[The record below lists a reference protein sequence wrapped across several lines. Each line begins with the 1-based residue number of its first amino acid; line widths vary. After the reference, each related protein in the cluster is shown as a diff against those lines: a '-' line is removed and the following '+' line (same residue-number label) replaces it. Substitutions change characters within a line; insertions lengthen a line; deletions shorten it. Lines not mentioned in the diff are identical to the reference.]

1 MENVAVI
8 VVDAY
13 FAKLR
18 VASVEPNNYF
28 IIKDEE
34 IDTVKLGLD
43 IEKDH
48 FLKKP
53 QIEATIQT
61 LKNFKK
67 ICDIHNVTKTYAYA
81 LFTEANRPK
90 NLLSFF
96 DEVFTVTGFKFDL
109 ISDEYRNTVIYRG
122 VLNTMDAPKGVILNV
137 EPESIHIVH
146 YNRRNI
152 LHQETLNFGPI
163 TLLNMF
169 PTENYAFEAQCKEFA
184 NYIETQM
191 KSLSWV
197 NELEPETTIVGVG
210 SYFVDMAKMVKK
222 LKKHPV
228 EIDNNYTFEAK
239 DLQSIF
245 DQLKALGMD
254 KTKKIR
260 GVNESRADVFITAT
274 QTILQ
279 IMQQFQLNNVLVST
293 YGIIEGVL
301 FENIIPSVLDKPISD
316 VLGYSLTRENAYYA
330 AENSKHNEQVYNLCM
345 LLFKQLRV
353 LHKLPRGYIKILRV
367 ASYLHDAGER
377 INYHQHAKLSFGAI
391 MGADI
396 YGLTHREQV
405 LSAFVAS
412 LHQGGDIVLADWLKY
427 KDLVTDEDLD
437 AVRKL
442 GVILRIAEAFDRTR
456 SNAIVDINCDILGD
470 SVIMKTE
477 TTQDNGFEIKKA
489 LEASKDFERFFKKKI
504 EIL

>member
-8 VVDAY
+8 VVDSY

-18 VASVEPNNYF
+18 IASVDPNNYF

-34 IDTVKLGLD
+34 IDAVKLGLNV
-43 IEKDH
+43 EKDH

-53 QIEATIQT
+53 QIEATITT

-67 ICDIHNVTKTYAYA
+67 ICDIHKVTKTYAYA
-81 LFTEANRPK
+81 LFNEGNRPK
-90 NLLSFF
+90 NLISFF
-96 DEVFTVTGFKFDL
+96 DEVFTVTGFKFEL
-109 ISDEYRNTVIYRG
+109 VTDEYHNTSIYRG
-122 VLNTMDAPKGVILNV
+122 ILNTMDAPKGVIIDV
-137 EPESIHIVH
+137 EPETIHIIH

-163 TLLNMF
+163 TLLNTY
-169 PTENYAFEAQCKEFA
+169 PTEQFGFDEQCRKFIE
-184 NYIETQM
+184 YITEQM
-191 KSLSWV
+191 KQLTWIA
-197 NELEPETTIVGVG
+197 ELEPETVVVGVG
-210 SYFVDMAKMVKK
+210 SYFIDMARMVKK

-228 EIDNNYTFEAK
+228 EIDNNYVFEVT
-239 DLQSIF
+239 DLQTIF
-245 DQLKALGMD
+245 QQLKSLGMD

-260 GVNESRADVFITAT
+260 GVNESRADVFITA
-274 QTILQ
+274 IMVIEQ
-279 IMQQFQLNNVLVST
+279 IMKQMSLTSVLVSN
-293 YGIIEGVL
+293 YGLTEGVL
-301 FENIIPSVLDKPISD
+301 FENVLPAVLDKPISD
-316 VLGYSLTRENAYYA
+316 VLGYSLMRENLYYA

-367 ASYLHDAGER
+367 ASYMHDAGER
-377 INYHQHAKLSFGAI
+377 INFNQHAKLSFAAI

-412 LHQGGDIVLADWLKY
+412 LHQGGDIALTDWIKY
-427 KDLVTDEDLD
+427 KDLVTEEDLD

-477 TTQDNGFEIKKA
+477 TTQDNSFEIKKA
-489 LEASKDFERFFKKKI
+489 FEASKDFERFFKKKI